1 MGISRLRALLEKKA
15 LEEDIQFIIPHPLLP
30 PRFREICG
38 DCNMILLLD
47 RDLTIHVRWEGERLS
62 EHHPLTKGATRRLI
76 GEVLRKAKEYRR
88 ELEVFGRFVDE
99 LAEEPFDDDRYEI
112 IRLPK
117 DPPRAEREAS
127 NDTEDSVIE
136 IPAVIPLGPSRRSLC
151 VGGSTPLPEWDW

>member
-1 MGISRLRALLEKKA
+1 MRISRLRALLEKKA

-38 DCNMILLLD
+38 GCNMILLLD
-47 RDLTIHVRWEGERLS
+47 RDLTIHVRWEGERLA

-76 GEVLRKAKEYRR
+76 REVLRKAREYRR
-88 ELEVFGRFVDE
+88 ELEVFGRFIDQQG
-99 LAEEPFDDDRYEI
+99 EEPFDDDRYEI

-117 DPPRAEREAS
+117 DPPKAEREAS

-136 IPAVIPLGPSRRSLC
+136 IPAVIPLGSSRQSLC
-151 VGGSTPLPEWDW
+151 VGGSTPLPEWYW